1 MKGKH
6 VSYSP
11 LIIKRRNPE
20 CRNGGEVKP
29 RCMWAPSERVPFL
42 TSRRVQPTDHG
53 HMWASHK
60 MLSTRKNFG
69 LLYHCIADPY
79 LLESA
84 IFSSNMWEKLPSYY
98 GSPLFLRPASNPLSV
113 AGSFYYWRLL
123 FPADAVSVISLC
135 CHTLACPSHP
145 VIFCAGL
152 WTSRICLCF
161 ADLNENHPPAP
172 TQSNWPRS

>member
-1 MKGKH
+1 MMKSNHAACGH
-6 VSYSP
+6 
-11 LIIKRRNPE
+11 LQ
-20 CRNGGEVKP
+20 
-29 RCMWAPSERVPFL
+29 RVPFL
-42 TSRRVQPTDHG
+42 TSQRIQPTDHG

-60 MLSTRKNFG
+60 MLSTKKNFG

-84 IFSSNMWEKLPSYY
+84 IFSSNMWEKLQSYY
-98 GSPLFLRPASNPLSV
+98 GSPLFLRPACNPLSV

-123 FPADAVSVISLC
+123 FPADAVSVISIC
-135 CHTLACPSHP
+135 CHTLVCPSHP

-152 WTSRICLCF
+152 WTSRICLWF